1 MSGLKGL
8 QSDEEKGQSERV
20 DDSMSNSKNRQITC
34 ESGKTS
40 L

>member
-20 DDSMSNSKNRQITC
+20 DDRVTV
-34 ESGKTS
+34 KTDR
-40 L
+40 